1 YATVPAGILAC
12 CRLESPARRKRVIH
26 TKTRRKI
33 RESLPIRG
41 VLSGRQDAALCV
53 RRDAR
58 RYKRR
63 HVHRAKHAKR
73 KSHRMANEIQS
84 SIASPWFIGELIAGW
99 LHYENQTCSQYPAGL
114 LPHFAH
120 RVRY

>member
-1 YATVPAGILAC
+1 LVPAAYLIFVKIAAGFLHEISSKHGASDYATVPAGILAC

-41 VLSGRQDAALCV
+41 VLSGRQDAALYV

-73 KSHRMANEIQS
+73 KSH
-84 SIASPWFIGELIAGW
+84 
-99 LHYENQTCSQYPAGL
+99 
-114 LPHFAH
+114 
-120 RVRY
+120 